1 MSEVRTLGID
11 YGEKRVGLALSD
23 PLGLTAQ
30 PLALIERENDG
41 QVIEALDALVR
52 EHEVGRIVVGLPL
65 SLSGGDS
72 ARTRRTRL
80 FIRRLKGRL
89 RLPVETWDE
98 RLSTAE
104 ADRTLREMA
113 VPPGRRR
120 AQRDVISAQLI
131 LQGFVDRRRTESARR
146 P

>member
-1 MSEVRTLGID
+1 M
-11 YGEKRVGLALSD
+11 
-23 PLGLTAQ
+23 
-30 PLALIERENDG
+30 
-41 QVIEALDALVR
+41 
-52 EHEVGRIVVGLPL
+52 VGLPL
-65 SLSGGDS
+65 NLSGGDS

-98 RLSTAE
+98 RLSSAE
-104 ADRTLREMA
+104 ADRTLREMG

-120 AQRDVISAQLI
+120 VQRDVISAQLI